1 MGGSSTINYMIYQR
15 GNMNDYNE
23 WRDMGNEGTVSTKHS
38 HLFLSFKHYRFLLHF
53 SGWGYDEILKY
64 FIKSED
70 NEDKE
75 IYTKNP
81 EYHGKGGYQTVEWFP
96 YVDPTVPHLIEAWRE
111 KGLEEVDVNAD
122 TQIGVTHLQ
131 STGRHGERLS
141 TNGAFIRPIRK
152 KRKNLRILTEAHVTR
167 LILKPD
173 KEHKWTATGVEFQ
186 YKNKIRT
193 AIARNE
199 VILSAGAIN
208 SPKILM
214 LSGVGPP
221 KHLKRLNIE
230 VKKPL
235 RGVRIYFPYFVQQCE
250 ITRTFSNNA
259 YIVYK

>member
-1 MGGSSTINYMIYQR
+1 VSFHQFLRLSHKINP
-15 GNMNDYNE
+15 
-23 WRDMGNEGTVSTKHS
+23 
-38 HLFLSFKHYRFLLHF
+38 SFFIL
-53 SGWGYDEILKY
+53 GWGYDDILKY

-111 KGLEEVDVNAD
+111 KGLDEVDVNAD

-167 LILKPD
+167 VILKQD
-173 KEHKWTATGVEFQ
+173 KDHKWMATGVEFQ

-230 VKKPL
+230 VKKLL
-235 RGVRIYFPYFVQQCE
+235 RGVCIMSISFCLFS
-250 ITRTFSNNA
+250 ITFTFLFTSCDSFCSFSA
-259 YIVYK
+259 GW

>member
-1 MGGSSTINYMIYQR
+1 MKRKNI
-15 GNMNDYNE
+15 
-23 WRDMGNEGTVSTKHS
+23 K
-38 HLFLSFKHYRFLLHF
+38 FKIF
-53 SGWGYDEILKY
+53 SGWGYDEVLKY

-111 KGLEEVDVNAD
+111 KGLDEVDVNAE
-122 TQIGVTHLQ
+122 TQIGVMHLQ

-152 KRKNLRILTEAHVTR
+152 KRKNLKILTEAHVTR
-167 LILKPD
+167 VLLKPD
-173 KEHKWTATGVEFQ
+173 KDKKHTAYGVEFY
-186 YKNKIRT
+186 YKNKLRT
-193 AIARNE
+193 AIARKE

-214 LSGVGPP
+214 LSGIGP
-221 KHLKRLNIE
+221 KNHLKKMNI
-230 VKKPL
+230 VLKKHL
-235 RGVRIYFPYFVQQCE
+235 RGVSVLF
-250 ITRTFSNNA
+250 
-259 YIVYK
+259 